1 MNESVKELVA
11 KPFPIPTVAEERA
24 AELHRSAGAWRR
36 HRLITLAERDAI
48 RQSVV
53 DPWRHYG
60 LAVSVVFFSLT
71 ALGVTALFGLCE
83 LLHFPKGAITAILSI
98 GAAELLIR
106 RARFFGTGIE
116 SGLWLGGLLAII
128 FDLPS
133 SGRPEALLV
142 FAPAFGIAGLRV
154 RNALMG
160 TAAVILVVA
169 YAAVKTHSEWP
180 PLLVG
185 ISVAIAAAMALQR
198 VWQRPSSEH
207 WFAALT
213 MVMPATGYVAG
224 YVSGAALQ
232 RVVALDSSWAITAV
246 LLMAALLLLAMSIRS
261 RDRILLIAASLVT
274 GLLIFEN
281 RNRFPWPVEAKC
293 IAAGLVLAAIGVA
306 ISRFLAARTNGFV
319 VTAVEAGSYEELA
332 QMGGAV
338 LVVAHP
344 AHAGSQSDAEP
355 TGGGGGFGGGGAS
368 GDY

>member
-1 MNESVKELVA
+1 MTESVKDFGA
-11 KPFPIPTVAEERA
+11 KPFPSPSVGEERA
-24 AELHRSAGAWRR
+24 AELHRNAEAWR
-36 HRLITLAERDAI
+36 HRRWITLAERDAI
-48 RQSVV
+48 RRRVA

-60 LAVSVVFFSLT
+60 LAVSVVFFCLT
-71 ALGVTALFGLCE
+71 GLGVTALFELCE

-98 GAAELLIR
+98 GAAEWLIR

-116 SGLWLGGLLAII
+116 SALWLGGLLALI

-142 FAPAFGIAGLRV
+142 FAAAFGIAGRRV

-160 TAAVILVVA
+160 TVAAILVIA
-169 YAAVKTHSEWP
+169 YAAVKTHLEWP

-185 ISVAIAAAMALQR
+185 IAIAIAAAIALQR

-207 WFAALT
+207 WFVALVL
-213 MVMPATGYVAG
+213 VMPATGYVAG
-224 YVSGAALQ
+224 LASGAAPQ
-232 RVVALDSSWAITAV
+232 RVFSLDSSWAVTAV
-246 LLMAALLLLAMSIRS
+246 LLLTAARLMAMSIRS
-261 RDRILLIAASLVT
+261 RDRILLIAGSLVI

-281 RNRFPWPVEAKC
+281 RNRLPWPAEAKC

-306 ISRFLAARTNGFV
+306 ISRLLAGRTHGFV
-319 VTAVEAGSYEELA
+319 VTTVEAGSYEELA
-332 QMGGAV
+332 QIGGAL

-344 AHAGSQSDAEP
+344 AHAGSHSDAEP